1 MRHNPAIMVFIL
13 ATVVVSRDARASRS
27 AQSSQA
33 TDPVVVHIQ
42 GSVILESQVKELS
55 ALQVLTQGVPDSRD
69 RLVQELIEQ
78 WIVTA
83 DAMESGFPSPSSQ
96 LVDIEEARLAGQFP
110 NSEAYASKLREV
122 GLSTEGLRQL
132 LSRQILVERYLDH
145 KFRPTIQINESDI
158 ETYYQKE
165 WLPALAR
172 ENESAVPLSEA
183 QDRIREVL
191 TQQEIRSRSAKWI
204 SETESHLQI
213 EPARS
218 AGVAQ

>member
-13 ATVVVSRDARASRS
+13 ATFLVSRAPGLPVPPKAVRRRI
-27 AQSSQA
+27 
-33 TDPVVVHIQ
+33 PVVVHIQ

-69 RLVQELIEQ
+69 RLVQELIDQ
-78 WIVTA
+78 WIVMA

-110 NSEAYASKLREV
+110 SSEAYASKLREV
-122 GLSTEGLRQL
+122 GLSTEDLRQL
-132 LSRQILVERYLDH
+132 LSRQIFVERYLDH
-145 KFRPTIQINESDI
+145 KFRPSIQINESDI